1 MGMFSLIH
9 VYYTITTTKY
19 SKSIAHIENVI
30 NIFIQRFVCSPIFFM
45 QLTFGHYTSARQS
58 LIQMIA
64 INYILF
70 HITTFFL

>member
-30 NIFIQRFVCSPIFFM
+30 NIFIQRLLTDIFYVANVWT
-45 QLTFGHYTSARQS
+45 LYICETE
-58 LIQMIA
+58 LIIQMIA